1 MKDKER
7 LLSLDVPVCF
17 IFAHSALKEG
27 WDNPNVFQI
36 CTLNQTVSEMKKRQ
50 EIGRGLRLAVNQ
62 QGERVTEEG
71 VNVLTIIAN
80 ESYES
85 YASTL
90 QSEYV
95 EDGLA
100 APPPPTKAGRATAKR
115 NDAIYENSQ
124 AFRDVWAKL
133 QKRITYDLTLDTPA
147 LIQACVE
154 RINNR
159 PLPTALLVVE
169 RGDFVVTDY
178 SLELLS
184 VSGSTCKLSIRKQDT
199 RGDEETRNL
208 TFNQRDDLAK
218 VLGDE
223 CLRGYKIVEI
233 VEAGDT
239 SRVVFGNGQTLYI
252 HQRLRFQS
260 QVGQKPR
267 ERAAL
272 APDQKQ
278 PLLFNLIERAARQT
292 GLTRSTLVEIF
303 KGLNAQRKEA
313 IFLNPEGFA
322 SLFITEISNALA
334 DHIAARIQFQIQP
347 VTPAEWGYDLDDLFP
362 PEKTFPQK
370 ELVPGSAASL
380 YDQVQVDSDVEKNFV
395 EERLNPDGEVIF
407 YFKFPSTFKFDFPR
421 VIGNY
426 NPDWGIARY
435 VPDEKGGKV
444 ILEMVR
450 ETKGQTD
457 PSKLQFAHET
467 RKIQCAE
474 KLFQS
479 LGIDYR
485 IVTDKTV
492 DWWKKH

>member
-1 MKDKER
+1 
-7 LLSLDVPVCF
+7 
-17 IFAHSALKEG
+17 
-27 WDNPNVFQI
+27 
-36 CTLNQTVSEMKKRQ
+36 
-50 EIGRGLRLAVNQ
+50 
-62 QGERVTEEG
+62 
-71 VNVLTIIAN
+71 
-80 ESYES
+80 
-85 YASTL
+85 
-90 QSEYV
+90 
-95 EDGLA
+95 
-100 APPPPTKAGRATAKR
+100 
-115 NDAIYENSQ
+115 
-124 AFRDVWAKL
+124 
-133 QKRITYDLTLDTPA
+133 
-147 LIQACVE
+147 
-154 RINNR
+154 
-159 PLPTALLVVE
+159 VVE

-184 VSGSTCKLSIRKQDT
+184 VSDMTCKLSIRKQDT
-199 RGDEETRNL
+199 RGDEETRKQ
-208 TFNQRDDLAK
+208 TFKLHDDLAK
-218 VLGDE
+218 VLCDE

-233 VEAGDT
+233 VDAGDT
-239 SRVVFGNGQTLYI
+239 SRVVFGNGQTLYVN
-252 HQRLRFQS
+252 QRLRFQS
-260 QVGQKPR
+260 QSGQKPR
-267 ERAAL
+267 ERTNL

-292 GLTRSTLVEIF
+292 GLTRSTLVKIF

-334 DHIAARIQFQIQP
+334 DHIAERIQFQIQP
-347 VTPAEWGYDLDDLFP
+347 VTLADWGYDLDELFP

-457 PSKLQFAHET
+457 PSKLQFAHEA

-474 KLFQS
+474 KLFQY

-492 DWWKKH
+492 DWWKKHQGEA